1 MAESFSNVLPA
12 MLFFDQWEGY
22 NPEPKIVKRI
32 TGTEVIPVTLASDY
46 GVTREEVQQLFQD
59 YDQLLAVHFE

>member
-1 MAESFSNVLPA
+1 

-32 TGTEVIPVTLASDY
+32 TRTEVIPVTLASNY
-46 GVTREEVQQLFQD
+46 GVTREEVQELFQD

>member
-1 MAESFSNVLPA
+1 M
-12 MLFFDQWEGY
+12 
-22 NPEPKIVKRI
+22 KRI

>member
-1 MAESFSNVLPA
+1 M
-12 MLFFDQWEGY
+12 
-22 NPEPKIVKRI
+22 KRI
-32 TGTEVIPVTLASDY
+32 TRTEVIPVTLASDY